1 MKQEPEEEPRA
12 TDAGPGSTSETRET
26 RTVTTE
32 VHTSSDVQTSTSSQD
47 ENVSD
52 QRAQATGDQR
62 GDATGDQR
70 GEATGDQ
77 RGEAT
82 GDQRGDAT
90 GDQRGEGDVAPE
102 GSSLGRR
109 IGDKLGLTDHGNQT
123 ARDETDR

>member
-77 RGEAT
+77 RG
-82 GDQRGDAT
+82 DAT
-90 GDQRGEGDVAPE
+90 GNQRGEGDVAPE